1 MGKDRRPL
9 IDTTS
14 LMLYQDLG
22 TGAAYVLVDRTRR
35 GVRLRDL
42 NSEPGDPSGVVTLGE
57 WDLWQRLA
65 CGRWR
70 PYALADEAGETSLS
84 RPKGPNFPV

>member
-1 MGKDRRPL
+1 M
-9 IDTTS
+9 DTTRS
-14 LMLYQDLG
+14 MLYRDLG
-22 TGAAYVLVDRTRR
+22 TGTVYVFVDRTRR

-42 NSEPGDPSGVVTLGE
+42 NSEPDDPSGVVTLGE

-70 PYALADEAGETSLS
+70 PCALADEAGETSLS